1 METEHIARL
10 TLDELIERI
19 AEFTPKDID
28 AIATAYGHSDERVLA
43 FARVFRLVPHAEV
56 ERVRTQLVISGH
68 FNPNW
73 GISKPLGEAIYAVLA
88 GGAISD
94 HDYTLLT
101 DAVLGHD

>member
-1 METEHIARL
+1 M
-10 TLDELIERI
+10 ERI
-19 AEFTPKDID
+19 AKFTPKDID
-28 AIATAYGHSDERVLA
+28 AITAAYYCHSDERVLA

-56 ERVRTQLVISGH
+56 ERVRTQLVIAGH

-88 GGAISD
+88 DGAISD
-94 HDYTLLT
+94 HDYVLLT